1 MGAKAQEFRCR
12 KLLAS
17 KHVAEH
23 AFAQGTNFLLGRR
36 GFGLAW
42 RLGVTGCH
50 TDAGRA
56 GKGAGPFQQATPIR
70 RHGCFVDSYGRH
82 RILQLMRVAS
92 TGTPG
97 GGSDAGLGELHDFM
111 CKNFE

>member
-1 MGAKAQEFRCR
+1 MELGARRMGAKAEEFRCR
-12 KLLAS
+12 KLLAG

-23 AFAQGTNFLLGRR
+23 AFAQGKNFLLGRR

-56 GKGAGPFQQATPIR
+56 GKGAGHFSRLR
-70 RHGCFVDSYGRH
+70 RSGDTVVSW
-82 RILQLMRVAS
+82 IV
-92 TGTPG
+92 T
-97 GGSDAGLGELHDFM
+97 DAIEFSS
-111 CKNFE
+111 